1 MDNEVDC
8 PICKKGLPDK
18 FLWEIQVIE
27 EDELY
32 EAMVEL
38 TEIKNHLKQHFDL
51 WGDNQPWHLFD
62 RLHMNLALMAQR
74 IGGGEPDE
82 T

>member
-1 MDNEVDC
+1 MVC
-8 PICKKGLPDK
+8 PICKKELPDK
-18 FLWEIQVIE
+18 FLWELQVVE

-51 WGDNQPWHLFD
+51 WGDNQPWHMFD
-62 RLHMNLALMAQR
+62 RLHLKLALLAQK
-74 IGGGEPDE
+74 ISGVTDE
-82 T
+82 A

>member
-8 PICKKGLPDK
+8 PICNKGLPDK

-51 WGDNQPWHLFD
+51 WGDNQPWHMFD
-62 RLHMNLALMAQR
+62 KLHLKLALMAQR
-74 IGGGEPDE
+74 IGGSDE